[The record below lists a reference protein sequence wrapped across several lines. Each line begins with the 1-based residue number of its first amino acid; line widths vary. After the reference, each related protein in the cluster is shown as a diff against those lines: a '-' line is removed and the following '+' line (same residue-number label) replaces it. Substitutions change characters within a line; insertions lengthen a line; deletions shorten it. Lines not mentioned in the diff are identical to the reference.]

1 MAFFGVRPQEIS
13 NEHGKQVLE
22 VSNVDLVAKTVRIP
36 ETIAK
41 MGNFRIISDAPENA
55 WAWLEKYLPKSGK
68 IFPYSYATYR
78 RIRNMLTIK
87 LPHDVL
93 RHSFAS
99 YGYHYLGI
107 EKTVEILGQESGYE
121 VYKTHYKA
129 MVRTQDSA
137 DFFSIMPSI
146 RDGLPPRRKQKIGD
160 LNFGLSGEVADNLA
174 YLKIHPELPQQPA

>member
-1 MAFFGVRPQEIS
+1 
-13 NEHGKQVLE
+13 
-22 VSNVDLVAKTVRIP
+22 
-36 ETIAK
+36 
-41 MGNFRIISDAPENA
+41 
-55 WAWLEKYLPKSGK
+55 
-68 IFPYSYATYR
+68 
-78 RIRNMLTIK
+78 MLTIK

-129 MVRTQDSA
+129 MVRIQDSA

-160 LNFGLSGEVADNLA
+160 LNFGLNGEVADNLA
-174 YLKIHPELPQQPA
+174 YLKVHPELPQQPA

>member
-1 MAFFGVRPQEIS
+1 MPPTAEYAICLYV
-13 NEHGKQVLE
+13 
-22 VSNVDLVAKTVRIP
+22 IP
-36 ETIAK
+36 E
-41 MGNFRIISDAPENA
+41 D
-55 WAWLEKYLPKSGK
+55 
-68 IFPYSYATYR
+68 
-78 RIRNMLTIK
+78 IRAVA
-87 LPHDVL
+87 HDVL

-99 YGYHYLGI
+99 SGYHYLGI

-129 MVRTQDSA
+129 MVRMQDSA

-174 YLKIHPELPQQPA
+174 YLKAHPELPQQPA

>member
-1 MAFFGVRPQEIS
+1 M
-13 NEHGKQVLE
+13 
-22 VSNVDLVAKTVRIP
+22 DLVAKTVRIP

-129 MVRTQDSA
+129 MVRMQDSA

-174 YLKIHPELPQQPA
+174 YLKVHPELPQQPA